1 MSMDAIAGATAGPFA
16 AACVVL
22 VFAGVSKLRR
32 PLATRR
38 AAAALGLPASPA
50 AVRTLGGAEV
60 LTAGAALAVGGFAAA
75 GVAFLYAA
83 LALASWRLFVRSP
96 ATPCGCLGASDA
108 PVTATHIVV
117 NVACAGVSLVAI
129 ATGSPLAQVGGGVWL
144 HLAFVMLVGCCA
156 WLVASLL
163 DALPAL
169 NTAVRQGGS
178 R

>member
-32 PLATRR
+32 PLATRP

-50 AVRTLGGAEV
+50 AVRTLGAAEV
-60 LTAGAALAVGGFAAA
+60 LTAGAALAVGALAAA
-75 GVAFLYAA
+75 GVAVLYAA
-83 LALASWRLFVRSP
+83 LALASWRLLVRSP

-108 PVTATHIVV
+108 PVTAMHIVV
-117 NVACAGVSLVAI
+117 NLAAAGVSLVAI
-129 ATGSPLAQVGGGVWL
+129 ATGSPVGGDVWS

-169 NTAVRQGGS
+169 DTAIRQGGS

>member
-1 MSMDAIAGATAGPFA
+1 MDAIAGATAGPFA
-16 AACVVL
+16 AVCAVL

-32 PLATRR
+32 PLATGP

-50 AVRTLGGAEV
+50 AVRMLGGAEV
-60 LTAGAALAVGGFAAA
+60 LTAGAALAAGAFAAA
-75 GVAFLYAA
+75 GVAVLYTALSLAA
-83 LALASWRLFVRSP
+83 WRLLARSP
-96 ATPCGCLGASDA
+96 GTACGCLGASDA
-108 PVTATHIVV
+108 PVSATHVVV
-117 NVACAGVSLVAI
+117 NVAAAGVSLLAI
-129 ATGSPLAQVGGGVWL
+129 AAGSPLAEVSGGVWS

-156 WLVASLL
+156 WLVAALL